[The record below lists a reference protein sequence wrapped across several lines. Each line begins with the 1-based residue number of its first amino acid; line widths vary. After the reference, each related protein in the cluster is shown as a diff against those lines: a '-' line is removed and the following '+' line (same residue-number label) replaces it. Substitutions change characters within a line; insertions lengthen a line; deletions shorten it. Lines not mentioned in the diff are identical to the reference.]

1 MPQKIFRPISLL
13 LTIALVLLNVNVPT
27 AQARMIGTQTVIA
40 EQERAAD
47 RELVDAFLAREDV
60 QEIMT
65 QYGVDVSEAQQR
77 VDSLSPAELQNI
89 ANSMD
94 SLPAGGDAVGA
105 IVGAAVLIF
114 IVLLITDI
122 LGFTH
127 VFTFVNPQN

>member
-1 MPQKIFRPISLL
+1 MPQKIFRPISLM

-40 EQERAAD
+40 EQERVAD